1 MTRILLAFT
10 FLFTVAPVEAGV
22 TLHAASQSFEVGS
35 PPFLH
40 CFFSTVSANLEPA
53 GWGTRF
59 PVLKNKL
66 YQGNVPAK
74 ELPKL
79 RNELNT
85 AHKELKKYPPSKVVW
100 DIENRELKPPW
111 GENISKHITDLSN
124 YFVTSDGKDLFNVL
138 FKSIKV
144 AEHSKVPLR
153 IE

>member
-1 MTRILLAFT
+1 MKRILLAFV
-10 FLFTVAPVEAGV
+10 FLIILAPAEAAV
-22 TLHAASQSFEVGS
+22 SLHAASQSFEVGS
-35 PPFLH
+35 PSFLH

-59 PVLKNKL
+59 PVLMNKL
-66 YQGNVPAK
+66 YQGNVSVKDLPELRK
-74 ELPKL
+74 EQ
-79 RNELNT
+79 NT
-85 AHKELKKYPPSKVVW
+85 VHKELNKYLPSKVVW
-100 DIENRELKPPW
+100 DIENRDLKPPW
-111 GENISKHITDLSN
+111 GDNISKHITDLSN